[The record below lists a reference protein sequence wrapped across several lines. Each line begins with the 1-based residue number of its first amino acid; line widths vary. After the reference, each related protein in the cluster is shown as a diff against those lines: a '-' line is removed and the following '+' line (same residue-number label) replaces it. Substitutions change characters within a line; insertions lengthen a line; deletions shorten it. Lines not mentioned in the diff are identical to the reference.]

1 MSSTQRSLESSP
13 PELNNHY
20 TNISLTYVHCC
31 DQLII
36 QREAEQA
43 LYGLEADSRYLVKVQ
58 TINEFGA
65 SRWSDD
71 WQFDTF
77 EGTFS

>member
-1 MSSTQRSLESSP
+1 MTR
-13 PELNNHY
+13 
-20 TNISLTYVHCC
+20 
-31 DQLII
+31 II
-36 QREAEQA
+36 PQREAEQA

-65 SRWSDD
+65 SKWSEE

-77 EGTFS
+77 EGISRLSFHCFDHNLVLD

>member
-1 MSSTQRSLESSP
+1 MSLARPSP
-13 PELNNHY
+13 INDKTNKPNNY
-20 TNISLTYVHCC
+20 C
-31 DQLII
+31 DHLMI

-77 EGTFS
+77 EGN